1 MGSTAKPG
9 GPGPGCKPR
18 VVVAPAEG
26 RQFGKRRTEQRR
38 KHRLLKNETV
48 YFQCVYVSAF
58 YLRRW
63 VYIPCMTC
71 MHPPHPTPI
80 APFQTP
86 RLEGR
91 DGGWGRNNTGAL
103 CVSQAR
109 RGSRFAGGGGGLAGQ
124 DGDRED
130 GTFSRAG
137 EWSAARAPL
146 PGGFLPA
153 CQPAA
158 GAETVGRSPHT
169 LAVSCAPACS
179 VSWLGVCDQV
189 WHSPAP
195 GGPQHRQSD
204 TLSACRKSY
213 WEGNELWG
221 GKWGR
226 AAERD
231 KGLACAGL
239 SPSRCSDSPGGPGF
253 IYCGC
258 VEVLGFPGSAAT
270 APARGG
276 GPSHTSPA
284 SRGDCMA
291 TTVVMGWATPRTEVG
306 QGQERCP
313 ETPFSQE
320 RGVCLGCA
328 STSRTRN
335 VAEAGGRKESPLNPA
350 R

>member
-1 MGSTAKPG
+1 MHCA
-9 GPGPGCKPR
+9 CPR
-18 VVVAPAEG
+18 PEEG
-26 RQFGKRRTEQRR
+26 LG
-38 KHRLLKNETV
+38 LL
-48 YFQCVYVSAF
+48 
-58 YLRRW
+58 
-63 VYIPCMTC
+63 
-71 MHPPHPTPI
+71 
-80 APFQTP
+80 
-86 RLEGR
+86 
-91 DGGWGRNNTGAL
+91 
-103 CVSQAR
+103 
-109 RGSRFAGGGGGLAGQ
+109 GGGGGLAGQ

-169 LAVSCAPACS
+169 LAVLCAPACS

-213 WEGNELWG
+213 WEGNEPWG

-328 STSRTRN
+328 GTSRTRN